1 MKKRWLAA
9 ALSAAMTAALL
20 AGCGLAS
27 AGQSGDTTDTAA
39 SADSSAGADTAAD
52 TDSSEADTES
62 DGKIHLEYFNVKS
75 EVTGIYDTLIEK
87 FEKENPDIEIEQV
100 NVPDPTTVLQTRM
113 SKGDM
118 PDILSHWAT
127 DPVFKEMVNNDM
139 LVDLTGEDFMKNV
152 KPEMLAQTEYDGKAY
167 CLPISTNAAGIFYNK
182 DIFKQN
188 GIEVPTTYEELIA
201 DCKKLKEAGVTP
213 FAFFNQDSHSGQAL
227 EVLEVSDLP
236 DEEEVFAKIYDGSAK
251 VSDYDGFRSAAQKIV
266 ELNQYAQEDPFG
278 TTYEQAISDFAN
290 GKTAMIIG
298 GIWMIPTINEDNPEL
313 NYSTCAFP
321 ASEGMTTKVPYQN
334 DHCLAI
340 STTCKNKDA
349 ALKFLAFMAEKEN
362 AQYYADQDGSP
373 SYIEGVE
380 TTNEASAPLLKYFET
395 GSDIALWPDQLWQPG
410 MYDTM
415 NSYADEL
422 VQSGDV
428 DAYLENIQS
437 VLSGQ

>member
-1 MKKRWLAA
+1 MADPWNEV
-9 ALSAAMTAALL
+9 
-20 AGCGLAS
+20 CGL
-27 AGQSGDTTDTAA
+27 GQEG
-39 SADSSAGADTAAD
+39 
-52 TDSSEADTES
+52 
-62 DGKIHLEYFNVKS
+62 
-75 EVTGIYDTLIEK
+75 
-87 FEKENPDIEIEQV
+87 
-100 NVPDPTTVLQTRM
+100 
-113 SKGDM
+113 
-118 PDILSHWAT
+118 LSHWAT

>member
-1 MKKRWLAA
+1 MKKKLLAVI
-9 ALSAAMTAALL
+9 LCDAMAAALL

-27 AGQSGDTTDTAA
+27 TGAAADTADTVTA
-39 SADSSAGADTAAD
+39 SDADTAAASDD
-52 TDSSEADTES
+52 TADA

-113 SKGDM
+113 STNDM

-139 LVDLTGEDFMKNV
+139 LVDLTDQDFMKNV
-152 KPEMLAQTEYDGKAY
+152 KPDMLTDVEYDGKAY

-182 DIFKQN
+182 DIFDQN
-188 GIEVPTTYEELIA
+188 GLEVPATYEELIA
-201 DCKKLKEAGVTP
+201 DCKKLKDAGIVP

-227 EVLEVSDLP
+227 ELLEVSDIP
-236 DEEEVFAKIYDGSAK
+236 DFEDAFAKICDGSAK
-251 VSDYDGFRSAAQKIV
+251 VSDYDGFRTAAEKII
-266 ELNQYAQEDPFG
+266 ELNQYAQDDPFG

-290 GKTAMIIG
+290 GETAMIIG
-298 GIWMIPTINEDNPEL
+298 GIWMIPTIDEDNPDL

-340 STTCKNKDA
+340 SSTCKNKEA
-349 ALKFLAFMAEKEN
+349 ALKFLSFMAEKEN

-380 TTNEASAPLLKYFET
+380 NHNEASAPLLQYFES
-395 GSDIALWPDQLWQPG
+395 GKDIGIWPDQLWQPG
-410 MYDTM
+410 MYDSM

>member
-1 MKKRWLAA
+1 MKKKLLAVT
-9 ALSAAMTAALL
+9 LSAAMTAALL

-27 AGQSGDTTDTAA
+27 TGSPADTDAE
-39 SADSSAGADTAAD
+39 DVSAGAGAEGTSDTKDA
-52 TDSSEADTES
+52 

-87 FEKENPDIEIEQV
+87 FEEENPDIEIEQV

-113 SKGDM
+113 STGDM

-139 LVDLTGEDFMKNV
+139 LVDLTDQDFMKNV
-152 KPEMLAQTEYDGKAY
+152 KPDMLDGVEYDGKAY

-182 DIFKQN
+182 DIFDQN
-188 GIEVPTTYEELIA
+188 GLEVPTTYEELIA
-201 DCKKLKEAGVTP
+201 DCQKLKDAGIVP
-213 FAFFNQDSHSGQAL
+213 FAFFNQDSHSGQTVEL
-227 EVLEVSDLP
+227 LQVSDIP
-236 DEEEVFAKIYDGSAK
+236 DFEDAFAKIYDGSAK
-251 VSDYDGFRSAAQKIV
+251 VSDYEGFRTAAEKIV
-266 ELNQYAQEDPFG
+266 ELNQYAQDDPFG

-290 GKTAMIIG
+290 GETAMIIG
-298 GIWMIPTINEDNPEL
+298 GIWMIPTINEDNPDL

-340 STTCKNKDA
+340 SSTCKNKEA

-380 TTNEASAPLLKYFET
+380 NNNEASAPLLQYFET
-395 GSDIALWPDQLWQPG
+395 GEDIGIWPDQLWQPG
-410 MYDTM
+410 MIDSL

-428 DAYLENIQS
+428 DTYLENIQS